1 MIGIDE
7 TRETL
12 DSTENLARE
21 LFESQEKM
29 KSFLITL
36 SKMYNTSYSNILLL
50 KSKRDDISFVAPKEK
65 MEKYNFHIKD
75 GEEPLKII
83 KRIKRDNEVKF
94 VAEEVFDISQTDAIK
109 KPEKRFSKEYI
120 ETMLKGMCSRRGIA
134 FEPNNPMA
142 NIESIVMNI
151 RDNSRNGNFI
161 SYNVDRYARQ
171 TQVEIEATMFA
182 VAKRLNVNTRNYN
195 FKDMCKWGIDQD
207 TKTLKESLKYIQKF
221 TNYFVKDFETQQK
234 LQNIENEKINEEQE
248 FE

>member
-1 MIGIDE
+1 MIGIE
-7 TRETL
+7 EIRELL
-12 DSTENLARE
+12 DSTDIFAKE

-36 SKMYNTSYSNILLL
+36 SKMYNASYSNILLL
-50 KSKRDDISFVAPKEK
+50 KSKREDISLVATKEK
-65 MEKYNFHIKD
+65 MERYNFHIKD

-83 KRIKRDNEVKF
+83 KRIQRDNEVKF
-94 VAEEVFDISQTDAIK
+94 VVEDVFDISQTDAIK

-120 ETMLKGMCSRRGIA
+120 ETMLKGMCSRRGLV

-151 RDNSRNGNFI
+151 RDNSRNGYFI

-171 TQVEIEATMFA
+171 TQVEIEATTFA

-195 FKDMCKWGIDQD
+195 FKDICKWGIDQD
-207 TKTLKESLKYIQKF
+207 INTLKESLKYIQKF
-221 TNYFVKDFETQQK
+221 TNYFVKDFEIQQK
-234 LQNIENEKINEEQE
+234 LQNIENENMKEEQE
-248 FE
+248 LE